1 MVPSS
6 SSDDTGGSVEP
17 RELATAIDQFAA
29 AGTLLDR
36 PSLARVYVFVCYYG
50 PVDRP
55 RIQAALDLPKTTAYQ
70 YVEKLAELGVV
81 EVDGGRPAAIS
92 AESVQ
97 FREDGAVVTPTT
109 LHAVS
114 RQAIDGDVRAFTER
128 HGVGTLVAAVRQAGL
143 YYAGR
148 ITKRMAADPL
158 DVHSGE
164 AMVIVDALRPVVAA
178 GQEYDPAF
186 DVLFPDV
193 ADEIE
198 FETEIDL
205 SEPTTES

>member
-1 MVPSS
+1 MGQSSPS
-6 SSDDTGGSVEP
+6 DGSGPAVDP
-17 RELATAIDQFAA
+17 RELATAVDRFAA

-55 RIQAALDLPKTTAYQ
+55 RIRAALDLPKTTAYQ
-70 YVEKLAELGVV
+70 YVDELVELGLV
-81 EVDGGRPAAIS
+81 EVDGDRPAAIS
-92 AESVQ
+92 ADPVQ

-114 RQAIDGDVRAFTER
+114 RQAIDDDVRAFTDR

-143 YYAGR
+143 YYAGQ
-148 ITKRMAADPL
+148 ITRRMAADPL
-158 DVHSGE
+158 GVHSGE

-178 GQEYDPAF
+178 GREYDPAF

-198 FETEIDL
+198 FETDIDL
-205 SEPTTES
+205 SRPTTES